1 MLFKALRLKVN
12 SLDQTSTG
20 QILNLISNDVNRFDT
35 TLVLIPFLLLGPIE
49 TVVVTYF
56 LWQEVGVSSILGV
69 ATMIMFIPLQC
80 QYRI

>member
-20 QILNLISNDVNRFDT
+20 QILNLISNDINRFDT
-35 TLVLIPFLLLGPIE
+35 SLLFIPFLLAGPIE